1 MPRKKNDEEEEEE
14 EEPRREKKAK
24 KEKYVDAEK
33 LLDEYL
39 EEVEV
44 GLGISHLNLDKE
56 LLKEILKEPFI
67 SAVGQVKSKPK
78 ARTIINRLNASRDEM
93 MEYLAVRIVRE
104 VEIGKLTDDQLEFL
118 VVNIKKPIVDLAPS
132 YTLRPRRG
140 EERT

>member
-1 MPRKKNDEEEEEE
+1 MPRKKAEEEEREEEEE
-14 EEPRREKKAK
+14 EEPKKEKKAK

-39 EEVEV
+39 DEAEV

-78 ARTIINRLNASRDEM
+78 ARTIINRLNASKDEM
-93 MEYLAVRIVRE
+93 MEYLAVRIIRR
-104 VEIGKLTDDQLEFL
+104 
-118 VVNIKKPIVDLAPS
+118 
-132 YTLRPRRG
+132 LR
-140 EERT
+140 